1 MVEVNEGVMNILEM
15 LIRSYDCCLSCAA
28 HITVVDKDGN
38 EIYKKE
44 LKTGEE

>member
-1 MVEVNEGVMNILEM
+1 MVEVNEGVLNILEM
-15 LIRSYDCCLSCAA
+15 LIRSYDCCSCSA

-44 LKTGEE
+44 LKTSEE